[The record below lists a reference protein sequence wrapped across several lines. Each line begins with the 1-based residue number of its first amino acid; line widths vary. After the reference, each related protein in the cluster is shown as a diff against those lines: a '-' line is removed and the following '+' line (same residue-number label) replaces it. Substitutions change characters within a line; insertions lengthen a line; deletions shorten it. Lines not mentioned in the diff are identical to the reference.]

1 MLVGVGQRILNNL
14 ATIKRGSEI
23 IILPPVKPDVSPANT
38 PSLRASYG
46 KRSYAGNRMET
57 NDLP

>member
-1 MLVGVGQRILNNL
+1 MLVVVRQGIFHNL

-38 PSLRASYG
+38 PSL
-46 KRSYAGNRMET
+46 
-57 NDLP
+57 